1 MYHPNLMHAGRATRN
16 AVTDGQ
22 APQEIVVQ
30 DAADIEH
37 LELLAKWFRG
47 LDDPV
52 RLGILEILKN
62 GEKSVDELCEEL
74 GMKQPRISNHLAC
87 LRWCGFVA
95 TRRRGQRIF
104 YRLADPNVSAIL
116 VLAHASVARNAA
128 RVFTC
133 TRA

>member
-1 MYHPNLMHAGRATRN
+1 MQARRATRN
-16 AVTDGQ
+16 ALTDGQ
-22 APQEIVVQ
+22 AQPDVVVQ
-30 DAADIEH
+30 DAEDVEH

-52 RLGILEILKN
+52 RLAILEILN
-62 GEKSVDELCEEL
+62 NRERSVDELCEEL
-74 GMKQPRISNHLAC
+74 GMMQPRISNHLAC

>member
-1 MYHPNLMHAGRATRN
+1 MKKDELLAQT
-16 AVTDGQ
+16 
-22 APQEIVVQ
+22 EIAVQ
-30 DAADIEH
+30 DGEAVDH

-52 RLGILEILKN
+52 RLGILEELRD
-62 GEKSVDELCEEL
+62 GEKGVEQLCEAL

-95 TRRRGQRIF
+95 TRREGQRIY
-104 YRLADPNVSAIL
+104 YRIADPNVAQIL
-116 VLAHASVARNAA
+116 DLAHDSLAKNAA
-128 RVFTC
+128 RVFYC